1 MNRHDGAADTR
12 LIRFVNVARL
22 VASDPVG
29 RSRHDDS
36 TSYTPTELPEVLDRL
51 QMQTFSSV

>member
-12 LIRFVNVARL
+12 LIRFVNGARL
-22 VASDPVG
+22 VAGDPVG
-29 RSRHDDS
+29 RSRRDDS

-51 QMQTFSSV
+51 LI